1 MGPDEGK
8 IIGVVVANVIL
19 IVFVIY
25 KCTKKD

>member
-8 IIGVVVANVIL
+8 IIGVVIAKL
-19 IVFVIY
+19 IIIAFIIY